1 MNTAYIRRIFKK
13 GAGVSVNEYLNLTRM
28 YKAAEWFEKSDL
40 SVNEVM
46 EKVGIENQSYF
57 YKLFKKQFGTTP
69 KNYAFTK
76 RNS

>member
-1 MNTAYIRRIFKK
+1 
-13 GAGVSVNEYLNLTRM
+13 
-28 YKAAEWFEKSDL
+28 
-40 SVNEVM
+40 VNEVM